1 MDFYDYA
8 TTYDLSRRAGVTD
21 EPPAKF
27 YRELQAAAFVE
38 RARGVQGMAVEFNR
52 YASELNWFN
61 GGRPYYKLWPGIIPL
76 LAGVGIDVPVDYLRL
91 PFAAFLVRFP
101 MQENPLRIDDQ
112 HHVRSIL
119 VNDGENDAGERRM
132 FLWIDVGELHDGR
145 WPVLTFCQLD
155 CQPGIAIEEAFNRLP
170 RQNAPGLHVPRE
182 LQEECLRIVVSVCF
196 LATGA
201 DRLIEPE
208 VLSKDLARYLDACK
222 RDPAAAERLVE
233 KAKRRGKTGWHVG
246 QHERVLH
253 LGRQQPHSDGGDGA
267 PHGHLRYQHQRRAHF
282 RLLPAGRVTFVR
294 QATVRPD
301 LPPPERPAG
310 YRVQAWP

>member
-8 TTYDLSRRAGVTD
+8 TTHDLSRRAGLTND
-21 EPPAKF
+21 APAAF
-27 YRELQAAAFVE
+27 YRQLQAAAYVE

-52 YASELNWFN
+52 YASELNWFSA
-61 GGRPYYKLWPGIIPL
+61 GRPYYKLWPAIIPL

-91 PFAAFLVRFP
+91 PFSAFLVRFP
-101 MQENPLRIDDQ
+101 MHDNPLRVDDE
-112 HHVRSIL
+112 HAVRSIL

-132 FLWIDVGELHDGR
+132 FLWIDVGELHHGC

-155 CQPGIAIEEAFNRLP
+155 CVPGIAIEEAFNRLP
-170 RQNAPGLHVPRE
+170 RLPVSGLHVPRE
-182 LQEECLRIVVSVCF
+182 LQEDCLRVVVSVCF

-208 VLSKDLARYLDACK
+208 VLSKDLVRYLDALK
-222 RDPAAAERLVE
+222 RDRAVAERLVE
-233 KAKRRGKTGWHVG
+233 KAKRRGKVGWHVG

-253 LGRQQPHSDGGDGA
+253 LSRA
-267 PHGHLRYQHQRRAHF
+267 ETHGEGNRTAHGPLRYRHQRRAHF

-301 LPPPERPAG
+301 LPPPERAAA
-310 YRVQAWP
+310 YRVEA